1 MLAAALVC
9 SLVALALLVNI
20 EAWRRR
26 TIAEQSSS
34 ARRAAARDRAWQAV
48 SGFDGAGD

>member
-26 TIAEQSSS
+26 TVSHQAIS
-34 ARRAAARDRAWQAV
+34 ARRSAVRERAWQAV
-48 SGFDGAGD
+48 SQIDVGGD

>member
-26 TIAEQSSS
+26 TVAHQTTN

-48 SGFDGAGD
+48 SHLDLSGD